1 MRVSTAMIYNNG
13 TTGFQDRASEL
24 LQIQSQLASGKRVV
38 SPSDDPIAAATALV
52 VTQAKNVNAQW
63 TTNQGTATDA
73 LGTIDTTL
81 SSVSDLISY
90 IKQRAIQAG
99 NGSLNSSDMQ
109 SIATDLSARFDQM
122 MGLANTNDPQG
133 GFLFGGYRTN
143 SQPFVGTESSGVTY
157 LGDQGSRSIQ
167 VSETRVIP
175 TSNSGNDVFVNIPGV
190 NGSFTTAAAAT
201 NTSQATI
208 DGGSVTGNYSGD
220 NYQINF
226 TSATTYDI
234 VDSTSG
240 TTVSSGNAYASG
252 TQIAFGGIQV
262 SVQGTPA
269 TGDSFSVTSGG
280 STDVFST
287 IKDLIGALQN
297 DSGSALTTKVN
308 QAMDRLDKSLDNV
321 LRVRASV
328 GSRINEVQSL
338 DSMGSQADIQYQSTI
353 SRLIDLDYAQ
363 ASSTLAQKQT
373 ALQASQQAFV
383 QTTGLSLF
391 KYL

>member
-1 MRVSTAMIYNNG
+1 MRISTAMLYNNG
-13 TTGFQDRASEL
+13 TQGFQARASDL
-24 LQIQSQLASGKRVV
+24 LQIQNQLSTGKRVV
-38 SPSDDPIAAATALV
+38 SPSDDPIAASQALIV
-52 VTQAKNVNAQW
+52 KQAQNVNAQW
-63 TTNQGTATDA
+63 TTNRGTAKDA

-90 IKQRAIQAG
+90 IKERAVQAG
-99 NGSLNSSDMQ
+99 NGSLNSTDLK
-109 SIATDLSARFDQM
+109 SIATDLRARYDQM
-122 MGLANTNDPQG
+122 MGLANTSDPEG
-133 GFLFGGYRTN
+133 GYLFAGYRTN
-143 SQPFVGTESSGVTY
+143 TQPFVGSVSAGTSYV
-157 LGDQGSRSIQ
+157 GDQGSRSIQ
-167 VSETRVIP
+167 VSDSRIVP
-175 TSNSGNDVFVNIPGV
+175 TSNAGSDVFMNIAGV
-190 NGSFTTAAAAT
+190 NGNFTTSAAST
-201 NTSQATI
+201 NTGQASITA
-208 DGGSVTGNYSGD
+208 GSVTGAYTGD
-220 NYQINF
+220 NYKINF

-240 TTVSSGNAYASG
+240 STVSTGNAYSSG
-252 TQIAFGGIQV
+252 TQISFGGVQV

-269 TGDSFSVTSGG
+269 AGDSFDLAQGG

-287 IKDLIGALQN
+287 IQDLITSLEN
-297 DSGSALTTKVN
+297 DSGAALTTKVN